1 MGHSLQGQTAATQSS
16 VIRIVNRLPH
26 IFRHF
31 RAKKFYQPKLI
42 ENSPKHSSIVEHR
55 QLTMLFSLT
64 CIFSSGRSNKTFKP
78 KKNII
83 EGTHQYDL
91 MKYATA
97 TLGSG
102 NLRLAVRLPEGED
115 INEWIAVNIVD
126 FFNQINMLYG
136 ELDFF

>member
-1 MGHSLQGQTAATQSS
+1 
-16 VIRIVNRLPH
+16 
-26 IFRHF
+26 
-31 RAKKFYQPKLI
+31 
-42 ENSPKHSSIVEHR
+42 
-55 QLTMLFSLT
+55 MLFSLT

-136 ELDFF
+136 ECFGVSFLNF